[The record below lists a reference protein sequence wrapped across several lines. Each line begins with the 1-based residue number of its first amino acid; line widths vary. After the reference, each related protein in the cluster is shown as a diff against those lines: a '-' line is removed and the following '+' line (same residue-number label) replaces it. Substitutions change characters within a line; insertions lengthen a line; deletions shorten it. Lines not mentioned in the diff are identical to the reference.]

1 MTYDKTQKLMEAIKD
16 IELFTPAK
24 EKMLTGHRK
33 WNDEKFDTYEKMIE
47 RAKQEILDLFQEK

>member
-1 MTYDKTQKLMEAIKD
+1 MTYEKTQKLVEAIND
-16 IELFTPAK
+16 IELFAPAK

-33 WNDEKFDTYEKMIE
+33 WDDEKFDIYEERIK